1 MSFCIYKHTCPNG
14 KVYIGVTSQNPLRRW
29 NNGNGYRGNEH
40 FYRAIV
46 NYGWEN
52 IKHEIL
58 LVGMSK
64 EQAERAEK
72 ELIAAYKSK
81 DKEYGYNIM
90 FETHNIYHHAP
101 ESIEKMRAA
110 KLGKVVSEETRR
122 KMSESRKGRTV
133 TDETREKI
141 SLAQRGIPRKPHTDE
156 WKTMMREMFSG
167 ENNPNYGKAMSAE
180 QKQKISLHTKNKRPV
195 AQKTIGGEIIK
206 VYPSAKQAERE
217 TGIFNGNI
225 IACCKK
231 KKPTM
236 GGYKWE
242 YAEGM

>member
-46 NYGWEN
+46 KYGWEN

-72 ELIAAYKSK
+72 ELIAAYKSN

-122 KMSESRKGRTV
+122 KMSESRKGMTV

-225 IACCKK
+225 IA
-231 KKPTM
+231 
-236 GGYKWE
+236 YSHL
-242 YAEGM
+242 